1 MSGPYYRG
9 SQVEEEAGQ
18 EKLEAGTRGQQ
29 RLEGKQQ
36 EKAFEQAMI
45 EPPWVAFMKH
55 SLLQSP
61 ENLLFSRP

>member
-45 EPPWVAFMKH
+45 EPPMGGIYEA
-55 SLLQSP
+55 
-61 ENLLFSRP
+61 